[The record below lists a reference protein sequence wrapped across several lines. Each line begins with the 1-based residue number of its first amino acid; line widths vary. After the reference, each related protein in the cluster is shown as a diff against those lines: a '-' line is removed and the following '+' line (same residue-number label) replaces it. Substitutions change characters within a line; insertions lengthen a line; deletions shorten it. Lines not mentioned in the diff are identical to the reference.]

1 MGIKGKRNS
10 KFTFVYVRSYYFQ
23 IYLPKP
29 TMCPE
34 EVYRMM
40 CSCWRRDETS
50 RPTFKDIYTFLKNV
64 ISDYRPGA

>member
-1 MGIKGKRNS
+1 M
-10 KFTFVYVRSYYFQ
+10 YFQ

-50 RPTFKDIYTFLKNV
+50 RPTFKDIYTFLKNI